1 MPLNATFPTVKQDK
15 KTSFRLFQHISAVCR
30 CIKSKPEKNFFNPQQ
45 IFPPLYLQCPGR
57 LMSFEARS
65 SIKEPQNKAAEL
77 QQHGVRKPVNEP
89 QVKFVVNWL
98 IYLDVDCCCKFSE
111 CSRHFVSEAYWLETQ
126 IHTNTWKNGVEQNPK
141 ARPKMWG
148 LRRLFKHPGVTWVL
162 IQDQAN
168 KSKWVSQ
175 RQC

>member
-15 KTSFRLFQHISAVCR
+15 TTSFRLFQHISAVCR
-30 CIKSKPEKNFFNPQQ
+30 GIISKPENNFFNP
-45 IFPPLYLQCPGR
+45 GR
-57 LMSFEARS
+57 LMPFEARS
-65 SIKEPQNKAAEL
+65 SIKGPQNKVAEL
-77 QQHGVRKPVNEP
+77 QQHGVRKPVNKP

-98 IYLDVDCCCKFSE
+98 IYLGVDCCSSE

-126 IHTNTWKNGVEQNPK
+126 THAHTQTHTNTWKNGVEQNPK
-141 ARPKMWG
+141 ARPNMWG
-148 LRRLFKHPGVTWVL
+148 LRSLFKHPGVAWAL